1 MSKAFHISN
10 LRRRLVSASCGMLA
24 LRSSHVGIILDTPL
38 LGESALGDGYQ
49 VVDMFVESNGED
61 L

>member
-1 MSKAFHISN
+1 
-10 LRRRLVSASCGMLA
+10 MLA